1 MKIIIVEDEQP
12 AARFLKRKI
21 ESLGYEVF
29 LMLHS
34 VQDSLA
40 YFYENPA
47 PDLLFLDIQLSDGL
61 SFEII
66 EKCNLSCSII
76 FTTAYDQYA
85 LKAFKT
91 NSIDYLLKPIDNEE
105 LAVAIEK
112 YKKNSNK
119 LEGFDFDVIKRAI
132 AGKEEKIYKT
142 RFSIKIG
149 EHIKIINVQDAVC
162 LYSENKGSYFYNTE
176 KRTFL
181 LDYNMDELEDI
192 LPPKDFFR
200 VNRQFIIN
208 INFIKDIVLFT
219 NSRLKIILQHYSEEE
234 IIVSRERVQDFK
246 NWIEAP

>member
-1 MKIIIVEDEQP
+1 MKIIIIEDEQP

-40 YFYENPA
+40 YFKENPA

-66 EKCNLSCSII
+66 EKYNLSCSLI

-105 LAVAIEK
+105 LENAIKKYEK
-112 YKKNSNK
+112 NANK
-119 LEGFDFDVIKRAI
+119 LEGFDFDSIKKAI
-132 AGKEEKIYKT
+132 AGKEEKIFKT
-142 RFSIKIG
+142 RFSVKIG
-149 EHIKIINVQDAVC
+149 EHIKIINTNDAVC
-162 LYSENKGSYFYNTE
+162 LYSENKGSYFYSNE
-176 KRTFL
+176 KRIYL
-181 LDYNMDELEDI
+181 LDYNMDELEDV

-208 INFIKDIVLFT
+208 VNFIKDIILFT
-219 NSRLKIILQHYSEEE
+219 NSRLKIILHHFTDEE

-246 NWIEAP
+246 KWIEAP

>member
-1 MKIIIVEDEQP
+1 MKIIIIEDEQP

-40 YFYENPA
+40 YFKENPA

-66 EKCNLSCSII
+66 EKYNLSCSVI

-105 LAVAIEK
+105 LENAIKKYEK
-112 YKKNSNK
+112 NANK
-119 LEGFDFDVIKRAI
+119 LEGFDFDSIKKAI
-132 AGKEEKIYKT
+132 AGKEEKIFKT
-142 RFSIKIG
+142 RFSVKIG
-149 EHIKIINVQDAVC
+149 EHIKIINTNDAVC
-162 LYSENKGSYFYNTE
+162 LYSENKGSYFYSNE
-176 KRTFL
+176 KRIYL
-181 LDYNMDELEDI
+181 LDYNMDELEDV

-208 INFIKDIVLFT
+208 VNFIKDIILFT
-219 NSRLKIILQHYSEEE
+219 NSRLKIILHHFTDEE

-246 NWIEAP
+246 KWIEAP